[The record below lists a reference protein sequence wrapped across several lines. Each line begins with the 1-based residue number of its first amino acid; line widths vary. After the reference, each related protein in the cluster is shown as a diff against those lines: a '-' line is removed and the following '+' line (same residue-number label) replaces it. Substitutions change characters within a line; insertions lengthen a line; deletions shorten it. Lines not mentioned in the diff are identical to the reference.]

1 MVMKLEYEFCTH
13 TPKLP
18 NQNLYLFAVMFRLDV
33 FRIQVQNLY
42 LKVLCG
48 SRPLRGSMS
57 NENYSLLFNV
67 IDKIYHV
74 EIVDD

>member
-1 MVMKLEYEFCTH
+1 
-13 TPKLP
+13 
-18 NQNLYLFAVMFRLDV
+18 LDV
-33 FRIQVQNLY
+33 FRVQVQNLY

-48 SRPLRGSMS
+48 SRPLCGSMS

>member
-18 NQNLYLFAVMFRLDV
+18 NQNLYLFAVMFWLDV
-33 FRIQVQNLY
+33 FRVQVQNLY
-42 LKVLCG
+42 LKVLC
-48 SRPLRGSMS
+48 GSMS

-74 EIVDD
+74 EIVDDWMCI